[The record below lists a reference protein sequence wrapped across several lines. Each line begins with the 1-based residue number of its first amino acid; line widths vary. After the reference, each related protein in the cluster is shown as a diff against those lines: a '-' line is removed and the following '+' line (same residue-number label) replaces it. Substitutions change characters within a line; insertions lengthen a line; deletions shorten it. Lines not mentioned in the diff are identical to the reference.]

1 MENNSLRRLFPTPRL
16 LAMEGGGIEIS
27 DRRIKYL
34 ALAEG
39 RFVLSWGEVKLP
51 PGVVE
56 QGDIK
61 DEAALV
67 QALERVRQ
75 KAHFSLAH
83 VSLPEQKGYLFELSL
98 PRAALEDL
106 ADAVALALP
115 GYVPLPP
122 AEVVFDC
129 ETDSAGTEEENVA
142 IAVTAFPEGLAR
154 SYAEALCRAG
164 FLPLSME
171 LEPQAAA
178 RAVIPR
184 SGKGAQLL
192 IDYSATKTM
201 LAVCVRGSV
210 RLAASFNGSQPLDD
224 ALRARGISETE
235 LSAFKRDEG
244 LGTADAEARSLVS
257 RHLNQLCEE
266 VGRHVRFW
274 NARSGAS
281 REPVAAAWVS
291 GGNANLRGLV
301 EELSRTLGFPVQLAD
316 IWQNLPP
323 RESLAVP
330 PIEREES
337 FRFASSLGLAM
348 RSRNSAL

>member
-115 GYVPLPP
+115 GYLPLPP
-122 AEVVFDC
+122 AD
-129 ETDSAGTEEENVA
+129 VA
-142 IAVTAFPEGLAR
+142 
-154 SYAEALCRAG
+154 
-164 FLPLSME
+164 
-171 LEPQAAA
+171 
-178 RAVIPR
+178 
-184 SGKGAQLL
+184 
-192 IDYSATKTM
+192 
-201 LAVCVRGSV
+201 
-210 RLAASFNGSQPLDD
+210 
-224 ALRARGISETE
+224 
-235 LSAFKRDEG
+235 
-244 LGTADAEARSLVS
+244 
-257 RHLNQLCEE
+257 
-266 VGRHVRFW
+266 
-274 NARSGAS
+274 
-281 REPVAAAWVS
+281 
-291 GGNANLRGLV
+291 
-301 EELSRTLGFPVQLAD
+301 
-316 IWQNLPP
+316 
-323 RESLAVP
+323 
-330 PIEREES
+330 
-337 FRFASSLGLAM
+337 
-348 RSRNSAL
+348 